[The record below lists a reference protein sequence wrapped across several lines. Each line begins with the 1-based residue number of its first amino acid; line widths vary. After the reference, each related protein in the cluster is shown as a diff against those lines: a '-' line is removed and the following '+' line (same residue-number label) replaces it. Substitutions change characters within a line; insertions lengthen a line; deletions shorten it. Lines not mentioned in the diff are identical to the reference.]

1 MSKKKPIAK
10 GLGASALAIATLA
23 SGLSFGA
30 ASATAAEPT
39 QSKLGEVSGE
49 IELIFKD
56 AGRFVVPSGWN
67 AGLEAVRYFDT
78 LEKASASSLSKYN
91 VRFAESSDG
100 SFALERGGK
109 CLSFTGFQGDG
120 RRTGQWD
127 SGATRYWVN
136 GPYYNGSARVLVA
149 DKQACDTSPWR
160 YKDGQL
166 TFGSSGVK
174 LGGFNLYYDHMTCVL
189 AYDPIS
195 GAVGCR
201 VGTNRWK
208 EYISNYGFVKGL
220 ASEGLELVGEHEAI
234 KPFAAEWKFQDGR
247 DEKSVISGK
256 GKPDSSIA
264 VKNADGVEVAT
275 ATTDAEG
282 NFSVEVPAPNKGGE
296 YALTVEQTDDAGAKT
311 EKKITLDYGTAVAV
325 ETPADQ
331 SEVSDSPITVEGKGE
346 AGSEVTVVVNGT
358 DVAPVTVKDNGTW
371 TKAVNIRKGEN
382 TIGATQ
388 KSKGANTTT
397 STVVVNPGESAND
410 ALSVNVDSVDNDART
425 ALVSGT
431 ATAGAQ
437 IRVGSTV
444 VATAA
449 ADGSWSGR
457 VSGLKAGANT
467 VEFVQYVG
475 GERVDAVSKD
485 IRVVATGFELTSP
498 QNNDVIRTADKS
510 VTFTGLGNPGG
521 KVSVLNGNKPIGS
534 AIVDADGKWSF
545 TSLMAYT
552 EYDLEVYYKKIPTGA
567 VTNKVPLH
575 ITVTNNEQNAPFEI
589 TAPKHN
595 STVTAPDNQV
605 WFEGTG
611 TTGGVVTIKKGTNT
625 VGTAEVG
632 ADGTWAFTG
641 ELSFNKHN
649 LTAYY
654 KKMPGSS
661 AVSSPLTVT
670 VTDGSVVLPFEVT
683 SPANDS
689 VVETADKSVTFT
701 GQGAGGGKVV
711 IKKGNAT
718 LAEGLVDSKGKW
730 SLTGTLNYGE
740 QEVTVFHKPVGG
752 SQAQQVRLNLI
763 VQAPAAD
770 FAIESPAN
778 GDTVAAGPVTFT
790 GVGKEGTTVSVF
802 VNGKSRGTAT
812 VENGTW
818 TLQTTAI
825 GAGTHDFVVYHKQGA
840 IAAESETVRLT
851 LR

>member
-1 MSKKKPIAK
+1 MSSKKKRIAK
-10 GLGASALAIATLA
+10 GLGASALAVATLA
-23 SGLSFGA
+23 SGLAFAPLGATA
-30 ASATAAEPT
+30 ASASTGEGVQLHSQEGTSQVTPRTKTVRLQGPNGSITGTNFTWWSNNTQWINATASLSPNAGVLATVPAE
-39 QSKLGEVSGE
+39 GEVGTVR
-49 IELIFKD
+49 
-56 AGRFVVPSGWN
+56 AGNS
-67 AGLEAVRYFDT
+67 
-78 LEKASASSLSKYN
+78 
-91 VRFAESSDG
+91 
-100 SFALERGGK
+100 
-109 CLSFTGFQGDG
+109 CLSTWSHGHWVWGTCDVKNEWRTSGGYLISGG
-120 RRTGQWD
+120 RTLGL
-127 SGATRYWVN
+127 A
-136 GPYYNGSARVLVA
+136 PNGSAAGPGYHATAGSSIYISALDVPSAPTVTGVFLDDREELARIEVRGRANAKIEVLHKGAVVA
-149 DKQACDTSPWR
+149 SGNADTKGLFT
-160 YKDGQL
+160 YKVAAPNSGERL
-166 TFGSSGVK
+166 TFTATQNVAGNVS
-174 LGGFNLYYDHMTCVL
+174 
-189 AYDPIS
+189 
-195 GAVGCR
+195 AVG
-201 VGTNRWK
+201 
-208 EYISNYGFVKGL
+208 S
-220 ASEGLELVGEHEAI
+220 
-234 KPFAAEWKFQDGR
+234 AALQY
-247 DEKSVISGK
+247 SQV
-256 GKPDSSIA
+256 SI
-264 VKNADGVEVAT
+264 T
-275 ATTDAEG
+275 
-282 NFSVEVPAPNKGGE
+282 S
-296 YALTVEQTDDAGAKT
+296 
-311 EKKITLDYGTAVAV
+311 
-325 ETPADQ
+325 PADQ

-605 WFEGTG
+605 SFEGTG

-632 ADGTWAFTG
+632 ADGKWAFTG